1 MSNYQKELEKIKN
14 NPKNVAFSKIKNIL
28 EKAGYACS
36 NNGSSRYQFRKNGE
50 ETITIPF
57 ETSKSNLCKNG
68 VKSFGGINER
78 FEILPVA
85 TL

>member
-36 NNGSSRYQFRKNGE
+36 NNGSSHYQFRKNGE

-57 ETSKSNLCKNG
+57 ARP
-68 VKSFGGINER
+68 VKAIYIKMVLKALE
-78 FEILPVA
+78 E
-85 TL
+85 